1 MSKLSKRL
9 QALQKAIDRSKTYAI
24 SDAIE
29 LAKKTAT
36 AKFDES
42 IDVAINLGI
51 DAKKSDQSVR
61 GAVVLP
67 RGTGKTKRVAVFTQG
82 ANVKAAQDA
91 GADVV
96 GFDDLAEKIKGGF
109 MDFDVVIAS
118 PDAMRVVGPLGQIL
132 GPRGLMPNP
141 KVGTVTPN
149 VAEAV
154 KNAKAGQVQYRAD
167 KAGIVQCTIG
177 RASFPVEALQ
187 ENLSALIAAV
197 NKAKPATSKGI
208 YLRKVSLS
216 STMGAGIRVDH
227 ASLTTTTQA

>member
-1 MSKLSKRL
+1 MADLSKRL
-9 QALQKAIDRSKTYAI
+9 KALRAEVDRNKPYPVAN
-24 SDAIE
+24 ALE
-29 LAKKTAT
+29 LVKKTAT

-42 IDVAINLGI
+42 VDVAINLGI

-61 GAVVLP
+61 GSVVLP
-67 RGTGKTKRVAVFTQG
+67 RGIGKTVRVAVFTQG
-82 ANVKAAQDA
+82 ANAEAAKAA

-141 KVGTVTPN
+141 KVGTVSAN

-177 RASFPVEALQ
+177 RASFPVDALQ
-187 ENLSALIAAV
+187 ENLQSLIAAL
-197 NKAKPATSKGI
+197 NKAKPASSKGI
-208 YLRKVSLS
+208 YLRKISVS
-216 STMGAGIRVDH
+216 STMGVGVRVDQ
-227 ASLTTTTQA
+227 ASLTAQQ